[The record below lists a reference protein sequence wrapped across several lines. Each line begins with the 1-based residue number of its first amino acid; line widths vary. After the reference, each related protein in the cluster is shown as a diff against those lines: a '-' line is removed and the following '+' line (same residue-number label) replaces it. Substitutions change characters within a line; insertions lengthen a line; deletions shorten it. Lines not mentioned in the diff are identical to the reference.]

1 MKMSDLIAYP
11 APLAIFV
18 IAIWGFNVV
27 AMKIAVADI
36 SPMLFNGLRFL
47 ILSILLLPFCR
58 ITLRQLRQLAPIA
71 VVMGLGH
78 FYTLNL
84 SLLYVESIVT
94 SVILLLGA
102 PCSALLA
109 WLYLGERLSRMQ
121 VGSIIIAT
129 LGAIGPSLWLGT
141 MAMKWGILLAAFC
154 ILMWAVGNLQVRRL
168 EKLPLLTLQFWIACI
183 TAPICFLAYQLSPEA
198 SPIWPQLS
206 RQLLIILAYLVLASS
221 LLAYGIWYSLI
232 HQHGI
237 SKIAIF
243 ILLQPAFTMLA
254 GHWLLDE
261 NQALSQWLGGL
272 ITISAIF
279 IYYRQDKCTVNRT
292 RVESDHV

>member
-1 MKMSDLIAYP
+1 MKMPDLIAYP

-18 IAIWGFNVV
+18 IIIWGFNVV
-27 AMKIAVADI
+27 AIKIAVADI

-58 ITLRQLRQLAPIA
+58 ITLRQPRQLAPIA

-78 FYTLNL
+78 FYTLTL
-84 SLLYVESIVT
+84 SLIYVESIVT

-109 WLYLGERLSRMQ
+109 WLYLGERLNRLQ
-121 VGSIIIAT
+121 AGSIIIAS
-129 LGAIGPSLWLGT
+129 LGAIRPSLWLGT
-141 MAMKWGILLAAFC
+141 MAIKWGILLAAFC

-168 EKLPLLTLQFWIACI
+168 KQLPLLTLQFWIAFI
-183 TAPICFLAYQLSPEA
+183 TAPICFLAYELSPEA
-198 SPIWPQLS
+198 SPIWPQLNS
-206 RQLLIILAYLVLASS
+206 QLLIILAYLVLASS

-232 HQHGI
+232 RQHGI

-254 GHWLLDE
+254 SHWLLDE
-261 NQALSQWLGGL
+261 SLVASQ
-272 ITISAIF
+272 
-279 IYYRQDKCTVNRT
+279 
-292 RVESDHV
+292 